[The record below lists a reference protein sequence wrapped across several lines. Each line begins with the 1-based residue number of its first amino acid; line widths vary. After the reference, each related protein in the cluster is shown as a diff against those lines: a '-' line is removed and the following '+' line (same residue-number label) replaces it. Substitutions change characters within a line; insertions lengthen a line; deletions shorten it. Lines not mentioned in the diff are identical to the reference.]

1 MNDAVAGVK
10 QICGELLRCLTTSTE
25 TSTAS
30 TTATVVKVMST
41 PASATVPVPI
51 TVQRLYDLI
60 DALNQNMWLKR
71 CILG

>member
-10 QICGELLRCLTTSTE
+10 QICGELLRCLTTPTE
-25 TSTAS
+25 ISTAS